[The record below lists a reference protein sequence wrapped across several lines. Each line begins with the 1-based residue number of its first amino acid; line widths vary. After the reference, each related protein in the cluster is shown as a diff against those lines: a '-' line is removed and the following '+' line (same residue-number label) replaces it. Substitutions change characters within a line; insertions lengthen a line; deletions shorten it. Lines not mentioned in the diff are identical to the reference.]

1 MAFNLRRLRTLDDGD
16 FHIPEHHILLVI
28 NSWSHSHKIHQI
40 GSFVCDVI
48 IKYAYILPQILF
60 GLARPISIDQRLT
73 ISNIDKYHIKY
84 DTLKPLNRIHGF
96 FGEKYLCHNKMKYTE
111 GEECTL
117 NYDNKL
123 NNLYVAKMIN
133 HSAIF
138 SSHIIKKKQ
147 RKTLRRMIVDDL
159 DTVSIANHQNILSIK
174 GLYRSP
180 TNTIIVTDHLNGYDS
195 QTQIIGV
202 MCD

>member
-1 MAFNLRRLRTLDDGD
+1 MAFNLRRLRTLDDND

-28 NSWSHSHKIHQI
+28 NSWSKHSKQM

-60 GLARPISIDQRLT
+60 GLARPISIDARLMT
-73 ISNIDKYHIKY
+73 SNIDKFYTKY
-84 DTLKPLNRIHGF
+84 DTLKPLNSINGF
-96 FGEKYLCHNKMKYTE
+96 FGEKYLCHYNEDHANTS
-111 GEECTL
+111 

-174 GLYRSP
+174 GLYRSS
-180 TNTIIVTDHLNGYDS
+180 TNTIIVTDHLNGYYS
-195 QTQIIGV
+195 
-202 MCD
+202 